1 MQLPSVTD
9 PYSRFQAMTREYSRY
24 SRSAG
29 GMSAI
34 AGGIACLASFLAG
47 VLLPATIEL
56 RAVLIA
62 VPVLWLAG
70 KQWMVHRYYQRFGKV
85 EEQVTPTERNFQRFF
100 IAFTAVISA
109 AIVGFVLT
117 RMVPMG
123 KLPWDPRAIGY
134 LAVVALLPLI
144 VWRWLRTPL
153 EFIVG
158 VFLLCQ
164 AAVAFT
170 GQTYALGPTTVMFP
184 LAAIAL
190 VVVGWRDHQRFL
202 RLHTEMRAFV
212 AARKPLP

>member
-70 KQWMVHRYYQRFGKV
+70 KHWMVHRYYQRFGKV
-85 EEQVTPTERNFQRFF
+85 EEQVTPTELNFQRFF
-100 IAFTAVISA
+100 IAFTVVISA

-202 RLHTEMRAFV
+202 RLQTEMRAFV
-212 AARKPLP
+212 AARNPLP